1 MHFTLYTVA
10 RLVTTSYWIEKLG
23 KNSFFSARVGTT
35 LFTSLC
41 SGKVDKKGHLTPI
54 NQ

>member
-10 RLVTTSYWIEKLG
+10 RLQTTSYRMDLVRTV
-23 KNSFFSARVGTT
+23 FFYSRVGTT

-41 SGKVDKKGHLTPI
+41 SGKMDKKGHLTPI